1 MTRAKKL
8 GISAAVLLAAV
19 VVTGVALFARDKS
32 NFSAPEQFE
41 IADGTPYCV
50 KDGDLYRYEGG
61 GWSEAEHPEQVRQL
75 VSCDLA
81 LCTVDKNGTVFYDGE
96 LPDPMEI
103 RSLGSAAAFDMAH
116 HLMEL
121 NSSTSLVGLSGDIV
135 HWPSALAE
143 DGTIFLPAPAL
154 SYYERYTMKER
165 PIELS
170 DEFVLTEQG
179 NVYSLAVK
187 EFTAEPVLRCI
198 YDGGDITSISAAYGT
213 RQCLGL
219 KEDGTVLFWNE
230 SGIKNF
236 DIPSVE
242 EWTNVRSVKQGFH
255 FAVGLTGKGEV
266 LYADNSEGNTEK
278 IGGQLKAWGKIE
290 AIAIYGMT
298 VFGLKPDGSCVSME
312 VDLV

>member
-19 VVTGVALFARDKS
+19 VVTGVALFPRDKS

-81 LCTVDKNGTVFYDGE
+81 LCTVDKDGTVFYGGE
-96 LPDPMEI
+96 LPDPMEF

-121 NSSTSLVGLSGDIV
+121 NSSTSLVGLSGDIAL
-135 HWPSALAE
+135 WPNALAE
-143 DGTIFLPAPAL
+143 DGTIFLAVPAL
-154 SYYERYTMKER
+154 NHYERYTMEDR

-179 NVYSLAVK
+179 NVYQLQIVN
-187 EFTAEPVLRCI
+187 FDQPYLRCI

-213 RQCLGL
+213 SQCLGL
-219 KEDGTVLFWNE
+219 KKDGTVLSWNE
-230 SGIKNF
+230 SGRKNF
-236 DIPSVE
+236 DIPSVA

-255 FAVGLTGKGEV
+255 FAVGLTEKGEV
-266 LYADNSEGNTEK
+266 LYAGCIGSNEK
-278 IGGQLKAWGKIE
+278 IGSQLKAWGKIE
-290 AIAIYGMT
+290 AIAIYGMA
-298 VFGLKPDGSCVSME
+298 VYGLKPDGSCVSME
-312 VDLV
+312 INLV

>member
-19 VVTGVALFARDKS
+19 VVTGVALFPRDKS

-81 LCTVDKNGTVFYDGE
+81 LCTVDKDGTVFYGGE
-96 LPDPMEI
+96 LPDPMEF

-121 NSSTSLVGLSGDIV
+121 NSSTSLVGLSGDIAL
-135 HWPSALAE
+135 WPNALAE
-143 DGTIFLPAPAL
+143 DGTIFLAVPAL
-154 SYYERYTMKER
+154 NHYERYTMEDR

-179 NVYSLAVK
+179 NVYQLQIVN
-187 EFTAEPVLRCI
+187 FDQPDLRCI

-213 RQCLGL
+213 GQCLGL
-219 KEDGTVLFWNE
+219 KKDGTVLSWNE
-230 SGIKNF
+230 SGRKNF
-236 DIPSVE
+236 DIPSVA

-255 FAVGLTGKGEV
+255 FAVGLTEKGEV
-266 LYADNSEGNTEK
+266 LYAGCMGSNEK
-278 IGGQLKAWGKIE
+278 IGSQLKAWGKIE
-290 AIAIYGMT
+290 AIAIYGMA
-298 VFGLKPDGSCVSME
+298 VYGLKPDGSCVSME
-312 VDLV
+312 INLV

>member
-1 MTRAKKL
+1 MNGTKKFWVPIAGL
-8 GISAAVLLAAV
+8 FAAIV
-19 VVTGVALFARDKS
+19 VIGVALFPQAKGS
-32 NFSAPEQFE
+32 SSAPEQFE
-41 IADGTPYCV
+41 IANGTPYCL
-50 KDGDLYRYEGG
+50 KDGTLYRYENG
-61 GWSEAEHPEQVRQL
+61 GWSEVERPEQIRQL

-81 LCTVDKNGTVFYDGE
+81 LCTVDKDGTVFYDGE

-116 HLMEL
+116 QLMEL

-143 DGTIFLPAPAL
+143 DGTIFLPVPAL
-154 SYYERYTMKER
+154 NYYERYTMKER
-165 PIELS
+165 PTELS

-198 YDGGDITSISAAYGT
+198 YDGGDITTISAAYGT
-213 RQCLGL
+213 GQCLGIA
-219 KEDGTVLFWNE
+219 KDGTVLSWNE
-230 SGIKNF
+230 SGRKNF
-236 DIPSVE
+236 DIPSVA
-242 EWTNVRSVKQGFH
+242 EWSNVRSAKQGFH
-255 FAVGLTGKGEV
+255 FAVGLTEKGEV